1 MFNLKQTNLILL
13 AIITIF
19 SGMYCRGPVIPTEE
33 DLADYGWVI
42 YEEGN
47 YEEAREWFRDALD
60 KDPSYAD
67 GYNGLGWCFGK
78 MRQADSAIYY
88 FSLADTLAYDP
99 FETPDLDLDVYAGFT
114 FAYNG
119 LGLDTLVREYAGY
132 FFGNQNIDEG
142 ELWIFSHDSKIN
154 YMDVR
159 LVQALAEFTMGYFQL
174 AIESV
179 EQIYRDMDIP
189 KNLQMDIN
197 TVVGRAELAAELEY
211 LQNILKNQ

>member
-13 AIITIF
+13 AIVTIF
-19 SGMYCRGPVIPTEE
+19 SGMNCRGPVIPTEE

-88 FSLADTLAYDP
+88 FSIADTLAYDP
-99 FETPDLDLDVYAGFT
+99 FETPDLPLDVYAGFT
-114 FAYNG
+114 FGYNG

-132 FFGNQNIDEG
+132 FFGNQNLAE
-142 ELWIFSHDSKIN
+142 EEPWIFSHDSKIN

-179 EQIYRDMDIP
+179 EQIYRDMGTP